1 MNYLSSKN
9 WWVLFVTVTDTSHIA
24 LKRIMKNN
32 KPVEIIEIKKYGTSV
47 KKKMK
52 EKIINE

>member
-1 MNYLSSKN
+1 
-9 WWVLFVTVTDTSHIA
+9 LFVTVTDTSHIA